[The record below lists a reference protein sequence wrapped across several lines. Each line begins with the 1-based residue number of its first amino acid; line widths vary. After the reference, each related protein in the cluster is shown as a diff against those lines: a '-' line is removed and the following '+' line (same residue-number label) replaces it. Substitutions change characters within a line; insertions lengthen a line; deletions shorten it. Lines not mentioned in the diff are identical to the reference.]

1 MLGLLLTDEPQVRKS
16 LKIRWMKWKILKEC
30 LLFKRKSEKMQI
42 SKNIS
47 VVAVESNI
55 VKSNFHNQI
64 NNKDLIRYSKTK
76 LKGQ

>member
-1 MLGLLLTDEPQVRKS
+1 MLGLFLTDEPQVWKS

>member
-1 MLGLLLTDEPQVRKS
+1 MLGLFLTDEPQVRKS

-64 NNKDLIRYSKTK
+64 NNKGLIRYSKTK

>member
-47 VVAVESNI
+47 AVAVESNI

-64 NNKDLIRYSKTK
+64 NNKGLIRYSKTK

>member
-1 MLGLLLTDEPQVRKS
+1 
-16 LKIRWMKWKILKEC
+16 
-30 LLFKRKSEKMQI
+30 MQI